1 MNVQSWRVT
10 LRSGATVDLL
20 AYSQTHALLSAAEP
34 MAPDVPVRASRRGEW

>member
-10 LRSGATVDLL
+10 LRSGATVELM
-20 AYSQTHALLSAAEP
+20 AHSQTHALVTAAEP

>member
-1 MNVQSWRVT
+1 MSVQPWKVT

-20 AYSQTHALLSAAEP
+20 AYSQTHALLSAAEL